1 MTIVTGDRYLEYL
14 VKFAEQNAGALL
26 EGSLTL
32 KLNPVGLHYVQSRLE
47 ALQELEGLIADAPVD
62 YLRAYVSD
70 LGDHRALEQ
79 LRRILGLLTS
89 LKVISVHPQQARDPT
104 PLSLQ
109 AFGCLR
115 VLELRGC
122 DISTSSARGLLELRH
137 SLEKLIC
144 HNSTDALRHVFTNR
158 IADIKD
164 SPVWSRLTF
173 VSCAHNSLVLMDE
186 SLQLLPSVETLDL
199 SRNQFAKVD
208 NLGKSSKLRHL
219 DLGFNHLRTIASL
232 SQVSCPIVKLVLR
245 NNVLRTLR
253 GLENLKLVEGLDLSC
268 NLISSFSEM
277 EILAN
282 LPCLQNLW
290 LEGNPICYA
299 RWYRAHVFS
308 FFSHPE
314 RLILDDNNISTKEYW
329 ERHIIYTS
337 RQKQPPAYGFYFPAE
352 IHTEEDSSA
361 HANKKKYFRLANIED
376 NEQREHLCMEAI
388 EQDSLSCDSDN
399 LRKDEITTTDD
410 ESKIIGLMNKVEH
423 LKKERSV
430 LWLRDFKDWMNQSSD
445 IIADRNQQKDLNLD
459 FQSEQS
465 REPLTDANFG
475 EGSHCAN
482 STTQKEGGGSFS
494 NITYSD
500 ISDNGILDK
509 NVRTPAEN
517 DEKCFVTGLRSQE
530 VISEQAEMDDDFR
543 NPDNLSPSPLIVNDK
558 SSINYSTVCGSEHSD
573 LAINS
578 GSFTAIDE
586 IIGSHS
592 SSIYHGS
599 PPHYREDILH
609 RRLYLEEEFLQ
620 LSTESHSVELSDSDT
635 SSSEDESC
643 VFNMSMCENDCNCI
657 QGFALESSNHGAIH
671 ANNHRNEQEEPYPT
685 NVHLCEDQTKLFDAS
700 NEEASS
706 TNNHADSA
714 GCCTSSQLNQG
725 ARDIKRINC
734 KQQLKIGFVSLFG
747 NLLTGNSQSECE
759 KVNGVLESHRFEQ
772 GQSSCCANGFS
783 YGRMNDKVLQQK
795 HGAETVLASIFD
807 KNKQNEYIK
816 DFFNS
821 NIADSEASETCQQI
835 VFCGFMYQQ
844 GSVSHESEAALLR
857 SCKNKLYMLLLN
869 KIDDGLDNVSKVPR
883 CYELDEIREVV
894 TGLGLQTLRVR
905 MEGDMTYLFLT
916 RSFETSK
923 DLFSLLQVYDS
934 GTSTAKCSI
943 KSWEQVQV
951 DLLEK
956 YISGSLHRG
965 IYFYSMIFLLQDK
978 CEGKSWLSRSLFVI
992 EGYIIICSENLIQFG
1007 SPTYCLGTPPYYS
1020 LDSLCP
1026 IQNILELIIESEEDC
1041 RCLTLIAGNV
1051 PYGNIFLDDSKRGNL
1066 QQENRRS
1073 CTWKLKWVSEDYLMR
1088 FVSLLKAMYLGFS
1101 ATSLHV
1107 KYAS

>member
-894 TGLGLQTLRVR
+894 TGLGLQTL
-905 MEGDMTYLFLT
+905 
-916 RSFETSK
+916 
-923 DLFSLLQVYDS
+923 
-934 GTSTAKCSI
+934 
-943 KSWEQVQV
+943 
-951 DLLEK
+951 
-956 YISGSLHRG
+956 
-965 IYFYSMIFLLQDK
+965 
-978 CEGKSWLSRSLFVI
+978 
-992 EGYIIICSENLIQFG
+992 SENLIQFG